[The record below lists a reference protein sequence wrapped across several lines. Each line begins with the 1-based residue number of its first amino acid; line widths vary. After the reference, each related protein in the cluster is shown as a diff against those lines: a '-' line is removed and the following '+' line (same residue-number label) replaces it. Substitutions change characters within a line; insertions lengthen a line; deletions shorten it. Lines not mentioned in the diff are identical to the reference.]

1 MKSIPIALQT
11 YIDADATTLC
21 YLCKVTTK
29 GGTVYG
35 FTNLD
40 APVTYDDG
48 TGSLVYAADN
58 GFTPERLQATADL
71 AVDNTEIQGWVA
83 DTGITEA
90 QIRAGLFDFA
100 KIIVYRVNY
109 LDLTAGHE
117 IIVSGTAGET
127 IFTELGWKT
136 EFRSLTQQ
144 TKQPISKLYS
154 ITCRARF
161 GSQPIGTGGGVPEEK
176 FPCTKAFTWVSGTV
190 TAVDATEPD
199 RIFTCSTLTQADAY
213 FVPGVVQWLTG
224 NNAGA
229 QMEVDVFAAGV
240 VSHTLALAYVVAIG
254 DTFQIRQDC
263 NKVALTVGT
272 VQGDC
277 KDKHNNLL
285 NFRGEHL
292 IRPADAATLM
302 VPGANNNRVGT

>member
-161 GSQPIGTGGGVPEEK
+161 GSQPQPNCRATSRRVKVGGTGQSRRMDKRTLVNVK
-176 FPCTKAFTWVSGTV
+176 TIATTTV
-190 TAVDATEPD
+190 RRSRFFSTTVEP
-199 RIFTCSTLTQADAY
+199 
-213 FVPGVVQWLTG
+213 
-224 NNAGA
+224 
-229 QMEVDVFAAGV
+229 
-240 VSHTLALAYVVAIG
+240 AIAPPPAPP
-254 DTFQIRQDC
+254 
-263 NKVALTVGT
+263 NMS
-272 VQGDC
+272 
-277 KDKHNNLL
+277 
-285 NFRGEHL
+285 ESPPP
-292 IRPADAATLM
+292 RPAC
-302 VPGANNNRVGT
+302 NRMKTISTTEAIR